1 MSKDYYQ
8 TLGVGKGASQDEI
21 KRAFRKLAHQ
31 YHPDKPTGN
40 EAKFKEAN
48 EAYQVLGDE
57 KKRAQYDQFG
67 SAAFDGSAG
76 GGYGQGFGGFSG
88 FSQNINMDDLG
99 DIFGDMFGFSGRAGS
114 GFAGGGRQTR
124 RGHDI
129 RVDADLSFK
138 ESVFGKEIEFS
149 LTKPSACARCG
160 GVGAEPGTKMKTCDD
175 CQGSGVKVTTH
186 RTMLGNLQ
194 QKTACPTCAGEGEIP
209 ETQCSECAGSGL
221 TNSQKTLNVNIPAGV
236 DDGVTLRVRGQG
248 EAVKGGPD
256 GDLFVR
262 IHVKPD
268 PDFQR
273 QDHTIISQVDLG
285 FTQAALGDKI
295 EVKTI
300 DGSGELKIPAGTQS
314 GTQFRLKGKGV
325 PGRHG
330 RGDQIIIANVVT
342 PKKLSREQKKLLE
355 QLDLR

>member
-8 TLGVGKGASQDEI
+8 TLGVSKGASQEEI

-31 YHPDKPTGN
+31 YHPDKPDGD

-67 SAAFDGSAG
+67 SAAFENGGVG
-76 GGYGQGFGGFSG
+76 GGYGQGFGG

-99 DIFGDMFGFSGRAGS
+99 DIFGDLFGFGNSRHARGHA
-114 GFAGGGRQTR
+114 R
-124 RGHDI
+124 RGNDI
-129 RVDADLSFK
+129 RMDADLTFQ

-149 LTKPSACARCG
+149 LTKPSKCERCG
-160 GVGAEPGTKMKTCDD
+160 GIGAEPGSKMKTCDD
-175 CQGSGVKVTTH
+175 CQGSGVKVISH
-186 RTMLGNLQ
+186 RTMLGVMQ
-194 QKTACPTCAGEGEIP
+194 QKTACPTCLGEGEIP
-209 ETQCSECAGSGL
+209 ETKCSQCAGSGII
-221 TNSQKTLNVNIPAGV
+221 SGKKTLRVNIPAGV
-236 DDGVTLRVRGQG
+236 ENGMTLRVRNEG
-248 EAVKGGPD
+248 EAVKGGAN
-256 GDLFVR
+256 GDLFVSV
-262 IHVKPD
+262 HVKSD

-273 QDHTIISQVDLG
+273 QGDTIISRVDIG

-300 DGSGELKIPAGTQS
+300 DGLGELKIPAGTQT
-314 GTQFRLKGKGV
+314 GAQFRLKGKGV
-325 PGRHG
+325 PSRHG

>member
-1 MSKDYYQ
+1 MAKDYYKI
-8 TLGVGKGASQDEI
+8 LGVGKGASQDEI

-31 YHPDKPTGN
+31 YHPDKPTGD

-67 SAAFDGSAG
+67 STAFENGGAG
-76 GGYGQGFGGFSG
+76 GFGQGFGGFGG
-88 FSQNINMDDLG
+88 FQGANINMDDLG
-99 DIFGDMFGFSGRAGS
+99 DIFGDLFGFGAGR
-114 GFAGGGRQTR
+114 R
-124 RGHDI
+124 RGERRGGDI
-129 RVDADLSFK
+129 HVDTDLTFK
-138 ESVFGKEIEFS
+138 ESVFGKEVEFS
-149 LTKPSACARCG
+149 LTKPSKCERCG
-160 GVGAEPGTKMKTCDD
+160 GLGAEPGTKMKTCDD
-175 CQGSGVKVTTH
+175 CQGSGVKVTAH
-186 RTMLGNLQ
+186 RTMLGVMQ
-194 QKTACPTCAGEGEIP
+194 QKTACPSCLGEGETP
-209 ETQCSECAGSGL
+209 ETRCSECSGTGL
-221 TNSQKTLNVNIPAGV
+221 VSQKKTINVNIPAGV
-236 DDGVTLRVRGQG
+236 ADGMTLRVRGQG
-248 EAVKGGPD
+248 EAVKGGVG
-256 GDLFVR
+256 GDLFVS

-268 PDFQR
+268 PDFER
-273 QDHTIISQVDLG
+273 QGHTIISQIDIG

-300 DGSGELKIPAGTQS
+300 DGLGELKIPAGTQS

-355 QLDLR
+355 KLDLR